1 MIDRKIDPLTRW
13 LKSADSLPWGVH
25 QRRKMYHGHGI
36 KDVTELYER
45 HEVAAFL
52 DSDADLLRQH
62 LGDEKRHLA
71 VVNT

>member
-1 MIDRKIDPLTRW
+1 MVIWLIATRRA
-13 LKSADSLPWGVH
+13 SAI
-25 QRRKMYHGHGI
+25 M
-36 KDVTELYER
+36 YER

-52 DSDADLLRQH
+52 DSDAELLRQH